1 MEVLRGAASQLRRA
15 ADTVWSVGEPT
26 TAGDSFEVRFRS
38 TALRFGS
45 SVGLVSLSAVVAALV
60 LDGPTARRSALVGLT
75 LLGGAAN
82 AALLLVP
89 WRDWLPTRRGRLLV
103 DAWSG
108 GLIAFV
114 ATLVAFAGASFA
126 LLLFLALPFI
136 AVVQSAGRRVFWLA
150 ISAATCT
157 AVAALVPLPTGAT
170 ALRLTLVAA
179 TVGIALLLA
188 RAIQREAARAELER
202 ALAMEARHR
211 INNDLQTVA
220 DLLFLGRPAT
230 SDPTAFDQAAARVRA
245 VASVHRLLT
254 RAGDVVDA
262 GRLVASIADYA
273 PAPVTVDA
281 EPIMLDG
288 PTSQRLALVANEL
301 VTNAWRHGGAPITVS
316 LSADDDVRL
325 RVDDVGVGPGNAD
338 GLGLELV
345 RRIAEHG
352 LRGRL
357 ELARRPG
364 GGTRA
369 EVVFP
374 QARR

>member
-1 MEVLRGAASQLRRA
+1 
-15 ADTVWSVGEPT
+15 VGEPT

-45 SVGLVSLSAVVAALV
+45 WVGLVSLSAVVAALA

-75 LLGGAAN
+75 VLAGAAN

-103 DAWSG
+103 DAWAG

-262 GRLVASIADYA
+262 GRLVASIADHA
-273 PAPVTVDA
+273 PTPVNVDA
-281 EPIMLDG
+281 QPIMLDG
-288 PTSQRLALVANEL
+288 PTSQKLALVANEL